1 MSKHQS
7 ATGIDLARAAL
18 HAARKAAAARGTT
31 PAKRGA
37 PTGRDIVRRGREAR
51 EPQPLGD
58 VFVALVAAHGWTLGT
73 AGGSLRDHWPSIVG
87 PDAATHWH
95 LAGYNPTT
103 RHLRILADSPTW
115 AAQLRLQRRQILTDL
130 EQLRPGTVHTID
142 VRVGTPP
149 PASGHDRDRDQDDS
163 RHQPSPTTPAPVP
176 RPAPLADH
184 SAYQALRHQMREQ
197 AQARQVA
204 LDEAAAQCEEILRQH
219 YNRLREPETAHR
231 PATDAKTAEAAAAED
246 EAVRARQHRQSHQ
259 AALAIARATRAG
271 AIPLRRP
278 ATVSSATSSGAASVH
293 AHGAA

>member
-1 MSKHQS
+1 MSEHQS
-7 ATGIDLARAAL
+7 ATGIDLARTAL

-37 PTGRDIVRRGREAR
+37 PTGRDIARRGREAR
-51 EPQPLGD
+51 EPQPIAD

-73 AGGSLRDHWPSIVG
+73 AGGSLRDRWPSIVG

-142 VRVGTPP
+142 VRVGTRPP
-149 PASGHDRDRDQDDS
+149 VADRDQDRD
-163 RHQPSPTTPAPVP
+163 V
-176 RPAPLADH
+176 RPARHHQMLPAAADRAAKPLADH
-184 SAYQALRHQMREQ
+184 HAYQQLRQQMREQ
-197 AQARQVA
+197 LQAREDA
-204 LDEAAAQCEEILRQH
+204 REEELARREQIIREH
-219 YNRLREPETAHR
+219 YGWLREPEDSHR
-231 PATDAKTAEAAAAED
+231 PAANAHRAED
-246 EAVRARQHRQSHQ
+246 SSTQDTAAHARRLRDSHR
-259 AALAIARATRAG
+259 AALAVARATRAG
-271 AIPLRRP
+271 AIPLPRS
-278 ATVSSATSSGAASVH
+278 VSVPLALSGEATSAN

>member
-7 ATGIDLARAAL
+7 ATGIDLARTAL
-18 HAARKAAAARGTT
+18 QAARKAAAARGTA

-58 VFVALVAAHGWTLGT
+58 VFVALVAAHGWPLGT

-95 LAGYNPTT
+95 LAGYDPAT

-115 AAQLRLQRRQILTDL
+115 AAQLRLQRRQVLTDL
-130 EQLRPGTVHTID
+130 EQLRPGTVRTID

-149 PASGHDRDRDQDDS
+149 PVAGPDRDRDDR
-163 RHQPSPTTPAPVP
+163 RHRSPTAASVP

-184 SAYQALRHQMREQ
+184 LAYQQLRQQMRDQ
-197 AQARQVA
+197 AQARKA
-204 LDEAAAQCEEILRQH
+204 AAGEAAAAREEILRRH
-219 YNRLREPETAHR
+219 YNSLREPEADHR
-231 PATDAKTAEAAAAED
+231 PPVED
-246 EAVRARQHRQSHQ
+246 EQVLADAARGRQLRESHR
-259 AALAIARATRAG
+259 AALAVARATRAG
-271 AIPLRRP
+271 VIPLRRP
-278 ATVSSATSSGAASVH
+278 STVAPAISCEAAS